1 MLGLPKSTEIKK
13 IIPKNILFSKFGLN
27 TAAKEK
33 FDADIRRITLVG
45 EISKNTVAI
54 NGGEAISSFFVLHV
68 SLKQE
73 KYDEKNIVML
83 SKLIDQNMLLV
94 LEYEGNAKLAIYHSK
109 LMTSEWKPIDEYNIT
124 LTGLNLDAVW
134 ENIIVQVGKVEIEQ
148 GNTLD
153 EQIEVDNLRN
163 KLIKDIEKL
172 ENQAR
177 KEKQPKKKFE
187 LASQVKKLQKQ
198 LDDLGTVSIP
208 TTTEKKVSAEVPN
221 KVETHKADLPKEVAE
236 PIVDKKPSETVKA
249 LSLLPEWAAA
259 ICDGIKTVEWRTW
272 KTDYRGELL
281 ICASS
286 RKLKGLI
293 SGHALCMVNLVDVV
307 PFTKKHIDNALM
319 DGMPEP
325 AGYAWIIDNVRL
337 IKPFPYKGKLHLYD
351 VDASLVEVLSPVNTK
366 EADEE
371 YKKYY
376 KPLLI
381 EAGADY
387 F

>member
-13 IIPKNILFSKFGLN
+13 IIPKNALFAKFNMN

-45 EISKNTVAI
+45 EVSKNTVAI
-54 NGGEAISSFFVLHV
+54 SQGETVTSFFVLLV

-73 KYDEKNIVML
+73 KYDEKNIVLL

-94 LEYEGNAKLAIYHSK
+94 LEYENKAKLAIYHTK
-109 LMTSEWKPIDEYNIT
+109 LMTSEWKPIEEYNLT
-124 LTGLNLDAVW
+124 LTGLDLDAVW
-134 ENIIVQVGKVEIEQ
+134 QNIVVQIGQVEIEQ
-148 GNTLD
+148 GKTLD
-153 EQIEVDNLRN
+153 EQIATDEQRS
-163 KLIKDIEKL
+163 KLLNEIEKL
-172 ENQAR
+172 DKKAR
-177 KEKQPKKKFE
+177 SEKQPKKKFE
-187 LASQVKKLQKQ
+187 LAAEVKKLKKQ
-198 LDDLGTVSIP
+198 LDELGVAP
-208 TTTEKKVSAEVPN
+208 TQEVN
-221 KVETHKADLPKEVAE
+221 
-236 PIVDKKPSETVKA
+236 KKPTVVKETLTPPKSVEVKEEVNVTVESGETVKA
-249 LSLLPEWAAA
+249 LSLLPEWAAS
-259 ICDGIKTVEWRTW
+259 ICDGLKTVEWRTW

-293 SGHALCMVNLVDVV
+293 SGYALCMVNLVDVV
-307 PFTKKHIDNALM
+307 PFTKKHLNGALM
-319 DGMPEP
+319 DEMPEP

-371 YKKYY
+371 YTKYY